1 MATLIKTPEEIATL
15 RAGGALLSQALAAVV
30 AAVRPGVTTAELDA
44 IATAVMRKGG
54 GEPSFLGY
62 RARGDEPPFPSTL
75 CTSINHEVVHAPAVP
90 ARTLNAGDMIGL
102 DIGVRFEGYCTD
114 MAVTV
119 PVGEV
124 DKESRR
130 LIAVTREALMRGI
143 AEIAPGKQVV
153 DIGRA
158 VQAYVEENGFG
169 VVRALVGHGI
179 GKDLHEPPHIPNYVD
194 RALKPV
200 TLQAGMALCVE
211 PMVTAGD
218 WQVDTAADHWTVVT
232 TDGSRSAHFELT
244 VIVTEAGYD
253 IITPLPV

>member
-1 MATLIKTPEEIATL
+1 MATLIKTPEEIAIL
-15 RAGGALLSQALAAVV
+15 RTGGALLSQTLAAVV

-44 IATAVMRKGG
+44 IATEVMRAGG

-90 ARTLNAGDMIGL
+90 ARALSAGDIIGL
-102 DIGVRFEGYCTD
+102 DIGVRYQGYCTD

-119 PVGEV
+119 AVGAV

-130 LIAVTREALMRGI
+130 LMDVTRESLMRGI
-143 AEIAPGKQVV
+143 AEITPGKQIM
-153 DIGRA
+153 DISRA
-158 VQAYVEENGFG
+158 VQAYVEANGFG

-200 TLQAGMALCVE
+200 TIQAGMALCVE

-218 WQVDTAADHWTVVT
+218 WQVDTAPDAWTVVT
-232 TDGSRSAHFELT
+232 TDQSRSAHFELT
-244 VIVTEAGYD
+244 VIVTEQGYE
-253 IITPLPV
+253 IITPLPI